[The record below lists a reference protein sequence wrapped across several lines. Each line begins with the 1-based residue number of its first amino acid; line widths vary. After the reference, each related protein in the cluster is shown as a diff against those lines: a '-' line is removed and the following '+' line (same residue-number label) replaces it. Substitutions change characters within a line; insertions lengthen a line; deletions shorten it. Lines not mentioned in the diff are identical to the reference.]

1 MLNRPE
7 FKVGL
12 LVVVSFLVIGY
23 MSMKVAQ
30 GISFFKPTN
39 EHKVVVSDATGI
51 IPNTAVKMA
60 GVQVGQVKS
69 IKLKNGKAE
78 ITISVDKGVGLSEST
93 FAEFKTDGILG
104 TKHISLNSSA
114 VDQNPSAKPLE
125 TGSPLPVVTDTESLG
140 SVLKQIGEV
149 AQSLGD
155 VADAIKEATVR
166 GNSDTPLGKIIGNLE
181 RLTSDLAEVSSQN
194 KDEFNS
200 IINKMDGVVTT
211 LNEVMGEG
219 ARDRVNKAFDS
230 AYSGLAKFD
239 EALADVKEVTRKIN
253 EGEGTVGRLIND
265 EETINGVNEVVENF
279 NSLLGGARSLRTSF
293 DYHSEYLT
301 EPGEVRSFLGVR
313 LQPGP
318 DRYYEIG
325 IIQDPFGF
333 DTTKSVSQTGS
344 QNADYTETITSESKI
359 RLTALFAKN
368 FYNFTI
374 KGGLIESTGGLGL
387 DYMALNRKLRLSAEL
402 FNFEDSSLR
411 LFARYDIYNGV
422 YVVGGY
428 NTLFADERAINSAF
442 LGAGIFLRNDDLATL
457 ASFAFRR

>member
-1 MLNRPE
+1 MFNRPE

-12 LVVVSFLVIGY
+12 LVIVSFVVIGY

-39 EHKVVVSDATGI
+39 DHKIMVSDASGI

-69 IKLKNGKAE
+69 IKLKNGQAE
-78 ITISVDKGVGLSEST
+78 ITITVDKDVGLSDST

-104 TKHISLNSSA
+104 TKHISLNSSSGLETEKA
-114 VDQNPSAKPLE
+114 PLE
-125 TGSPLPVVTDTESLG
+125 SGSSLPVVTDTESLG
-140 SVLKQIGEV
+140 SVLKQIGAV
-149 AQSLGD
+149 AESLSD
-155 VADAIKEATVR
+155 VADAIKEAAVK
-166 GNSDTPLGKIIGNLE
+166 GNTDTPIGKIVGNLE

-200 IINKMDGVVTT
+200 IVNKMDGIVTT

-219 ARDRVNKAFDS
+219 ARSRVNKAFDS
-230 AYSGLAKFD
+230 AYSGLEKFD
-239 EALADVKEVTRKIN
+239 AALVDIKEVTRKIN

-265 EETINGVNEVVENF
+265 EETINGVNEVVDNF
-279 NSLLGGARSLRTSF
+279 NSLLGGARTLRTSF

-301 EPGEVRSFLGVR
+301 EPGEIRSFLGIR

-344 QNADYTETITSESKI
+344 QNAEYTETITSESKI
-359 RLTALFAKN
+359 RVTALFAKN
-368 FYNFTI
+368 FYDFTV
-374 KGGLIESTGGLGL
+374 KGGLIESTGGFGL
-387 DYMALNRKLRLSAEL
+387 DYTAMNKKLRLSAEL

-428 NTLFADERAINSAF
+428 NTLFADERTVNSAF
-442 LGAGIFLRNDDLATL
+442 FGAGIFLRNDDLATL